1 MSVWAEPGPCVFQH
15 IISPTRWQSTECE
28 VGLRV
33 GANWPQ
39 LCNLHIKL
47 IREFIWVQVEQETLT
62 SSLPS
67 NKSLFPRPFEP
78 HFEQPCLPSR
88 RTRWQKIVLTKASD
102 TIFWHNWEK
111 KITFKKKK
119 KYYLKR
125 NCSQTAPSVNYSQSC
140 WHSAEQSQ
148 RVRLHFTFVHAR
160 LADAW
165 RKEKKQNKKQTLDRA
180 ASIP

>member
-1 MSVWAEPGPCVFQH
+1 MPTCCFSWLCDELPALCPYPVTNYGNGMWARHEQWSQELEKNIKAHLVKSLSTISVSVWAEPGPCVFQH

-102 TIFWHNWEK
+102 TIFWHNREK
-111 KITFKKKK
+111 KN
-119 KYYLKR
+119 YL
-125 NCSQTAPSVNYSQSC
+125 
-140 WHSAEQSQ
+140 
-148 RVRLHFTFVHAR
+148 
-160 LADAW
+160 
-165 RKEKKQNKKQTLDRA
+165 
-180 ASIP
+180 